1 METESD
7 DLYRGWQPVAKPKK
21 KRTGATPARRFAV
34 ETNTI
39 VRTRKAFAHEVLESR
54 LERSKLSKED
64 TAFAQV
70 LVLGVAATW
79 GTLDEIIDR
88 ALDNPKDIEPLVREY
103 GDCARLCAVCDING
117 KRARFPGE
125 YLHVDLPATR
135 ILIRCSGI
143 ISLTW

>member
-1 METESD
+1 M
-7 DLYRGWQPVAKPKK
+7 KK
-21 KRTGATPARRFAV
+21 Y
-34 ETNTI
+34 
-39 VRTRKAFAHEVLESR
+39 
-54 LERSKLSKED
+54 
-64 TAFAQV
+64 V
-70 LVLGVAATW
+70 LV
-79 GTLDEIIDR
+79 GTGWR
-88 ALDNPKDIEPLVREY
+88 GTFSYIEPLVREY